1 MITIRRARPGDEV
14 GVAAMVREG
23 LKRKNWLYTG
33 TREAPN
39 KKRLKKWRAQYRNT
53 DHLQFLALDGKK
65 VVGSTSGDLGRQR
78 TRHVVWGIGW
88 GVHPDYQR
96 KGIGTKLLRKLI
108 SYAKKRGF
116 RRFEAEVAVENAA
129 SLKLARKCGFRIEG
143 RKKRALLTDDGR
155 YIDVYVMG
163 RLLNSRL

>member
-1 MITIRRARPGDEV
+1 MITIRRARPGDEI

-33 TREAPN
+33 TSEVPD
-39 KKRLKKWRAQYRNT
+39 KKRLKKWRAQYKSP
-53 DHLQFLALDGKK
+53 DHIQFLALDGKK
-65 VVGSTSGDLGRQR
+65 VVGSTSGDFGRQR

-96 KGIGTKLLRKLI
+96 RGIGNRLLRILL
-108 SYAKKRGF
+108 SHAEKKGF
-116 RRFEAEVAVENAA
+116 KRFEAEVAVENVA

-143 RKKRALLTDDGR
+143 RKRKALLTDDGK
-155 YIDVYVMG
+155 YIDVFVVG
-163 RLLNSRL
+163 RLL